1 MKTCVDVPNFGAW
14 SDPGKFAAFAKQV
27 EDAGWDGISVWD
39 HILVWDGAEVAD
51 PWVLLSAAAMTTDRI
66 RLMSMVT
73 PIPRRH
79 PWKLS
84 RECVSVDL
92 LSEGRLILGVGIG
105 WPTDPEFTRF
115 GGETDLRVR
124 ADMLDEGLDILAG
137 LWTGE
142 SFEYHGDHYD
152 LEPVTFLPRP
162 VQQPRIPI
170 WVAAM
175 WPKRR
180 PVRRAASWDGIA
192 PMVFDAATEEISPLT
207 PAIAA
212 EVSAYVAGHRES
224 PEPFDFAVSGP
235 VPDGND
241 PVEYLAALE
250 AAGVTWWRDGWVPWG
265 PTTHEDWISGVLRGP
280 PVSS

>member
-1 MKTCVDVPNFGAW
+1 MKYSVDVPNFGMW
-14 SDPGKFAAFAKQV
+14 SDPKKFAAFAKQV

-39 HILVWDGAEVAD
+39 HILVWDAAEVAD
-51 PWVLLSAAAMTTDRI
+51 PWVLLAAAAMATDTI
-66 RLMSMVT
+66 TLQSMVT

-92 LSEGRLILGVGIG
+92 LSNGRLILGVGIG

-115 GGETDLRVR
+115 GGETDLRNR
-124 ADMLDEGLDILAG
+124 ADMLDEGLEVLTG

-142 SFEYHGDHYD
+142 PFEFHGDHYD

-175 WPKRR
+175 WPQRR
-180 PVRRAASWDGIA
+180 PVRRAARWDGIV
-192 PMVFDAATEEISPLT
+192 PMVFDPVTEEMPPLT
-207 PAIAA
+207 PEIAA
-212 EVSAYVAGHRES
+212 EIASYVAEHRT
-224 PEPFDFAVSGP
+224 PTEPFDFAVSGP
-235 VPDGND
+235 VPDGHD
-241 PVEYLAALE
+241 EASWISELE
-250 AAGVTWWRDGWVPWG
+250 TAGVTWWRDGWVPWASV
-265 PTTHEDWISGVLRGP
+265 THEDWLHKVLQGP
-280 PVSS
+280 PTIR